1 MKRFALML
9 GGLALA
15 GTMAMAQGS
24 GPYKV
29 IRTAKVGGVGGFD
42 YIYADADGRRLY
54 IPRSGAMA
62 RIAVYNLD
70 TLAPIGEIPGVN
82 AHGVAIDPKSG
93 HAFASSK
100 PVAMWDTKALTVSK
114 MIDVQ
119 GNPDGITFDPYNQ
132 RVWVFSH
139 SAPNATIIDAKD
151 GSVVG
156 TLDLGGA
163 PEQAATD
170 GKGRMYVDLED
181 KAAVAVVDT
190 KAMKVLTTYDIS
202 AHAKAPAGLAF
213 DVKNH
218 ILFAACRN
226 APMMVVLNAETG
238 KVITTLPIGAGVDG
252 AAFNPATLEAFST
265 QGDGTLTVIKEKSPT
280 TFEVEQTVQT
290 MAGARTMTIDRKTNH
305 VLTMSMEFTPPPAGA
320 PAGGRGRGRGRGT
333 AVPDSFTIVE
343 VGK

>member
-1 MKRFALML
+1 MKRFAIML

-15 GTMAMAQGS
+15 GTLAVAQGN

-29 IRTAKVGGVGGFD
+29 VKTAKVGGAGGFD

-54 IPRSGAMA
+54 IPRSGASA
-62 RIAVYNLD
+62 RISVYNLD
-70 TLAPIGEIPGVN
+70 TLAPIGEIAGVN

-163 PEQAATD
+163 PEEAATD

-181 KAAVAVVDT
+181 KDAIAVVDT
-190 KAMKVLTTYDIS
+190 KALKVLTTYDIS
-202 AHAKAPAGLAF
+202 AQAKAPAGLAF

-226 APMMVVLNAETG
+226 APTMVVLNAETG

-252 AAFNPATLEAFST
+252 AGFNAATMEAFST
-265 QGDGTLTVIKEKSPT
+265 QGDGTLTVIKEKNPT

-320 PAGGRGRGRGRGT
+320 PAGGRGRGRGT
-333 AVPDSFTIVE
+333 AVPDSFTIIE
-343 VGK
+343 IGK